1 MTQPKSM
8 PMPKHQPTHQPT
20 PQCAQRRRFLHQ
32 SGLAIAALGGSGPLA
47 ALAQTQGTLTMAYNV
62 DLPSWDPTVGPSA
75 VNPTI
80 QSLYKAVFAQ
90 FIDQNADLSL
100 RPDLLTKWGWNAD
113 KTQVSLTVRSGA
125 KWHDGT
131 PVTAEDVAWSLRR
144 AGDSKTGNPI
154 QFLWSKLANI
164 QAQGDTV
171 TADVKEYEPALF
183 KWMAF
188 LTGYVLPKAYF
199 EKVGPAG
206 FEKKPV
212 GCGPYQVLEFVQG
225 SHLKLQAFKDYA
237 GPRPA
242 FETVLVKF
250 TTDPSARVAEL
261 QAGRSDLTLEVPY
274 EEAER
279 LKAKGFGA
287 SIAPVSDIGMIF
299 LSNVGPMR
307 DDKVRQAL
315 AMAIDKKGLAGKL
328 LKGHVKPIDTLQAPG
343 YAAFDASITAPFDP
357 KKAAALMAE
366 AGYTRDK
373 PLRFKVQTTRGFK
386 PKDFEVM
393 QAVAGMWK
401 AIGAEVELEVYEVA
415 KHFEL
420 RAQHKLAP
428 AAFYNWGNAI
438 GDPSTSTGFAMFS
451 HSPHSA
457 WKDPKGLDAMIGP
470 LWGEKD
476 EARRIAGYK
485 AVDRH
490 IAAHALVIPLFQ
502 YSQTVVYRK
511 GLKFTPHGAGFVLPQ
526 AVGRA

>member
-1 MTQPKSM
+1 MSRSRST
-8 PMPKHQPTHQPT
+8 
-20 PQCAQRRRFLHQ
+20 RRQFLHH
-32 SGLAIAALGGSGPLA
+32 GGVALAALGASGPLKV
-47 ALAQTQGTLTMAYNV
+47 LAQTQSTLTIAYNV

-80 QSLYKAVFAQ
+80 QALYKAVFSQ
-90 FIDQNADLSL
+90 FIDQNPDLTL
-100 RPDLLTKWGWNAD
+100 KPDLLTKWGWNAD
-113 KTQVSLTVRSGA
+113 KSKISLSVVKGA
-125 KWHDGT
+125 KWHDGS

-144 AGDSKTGNPI
+144 AADEKTGSPI
-154 QFLWSKLANI
+154 QFLWSKVTNI

-171 TADVKEYEPALF
+171 TADVKEFEPAFF

-199 EKVGPAG
+199 EKVGAAG

-212 GCGPYQVLEFVQG
+212 GSGPYMVEEFVQG
-225 SHLKLQAFKDYA
+225 SHMKLKAFKDYF
-237 GPRPA
+237 GPKPV
-242 FETVLVKF
+242 FQTVVVKF

-261 QAGRSDLTLEVPY
+261 ESGRSDLTLEVPY

-279 LKAKGFGA
+279 LKGKGFGA
-287 SIAPVSDIGMIF
+287 SVAPVSDIGMIF
-299 LSNVGPMR
+299 LTNVEPMTN
-307 DDKVRQAL
+307 DKVRQAL

-328 LKGHVKPIDTLQAPG
+328 LKGNVKPIDTLQAPG
-343 YAAFDASITAPFDP
+343 YAAYDASIKAPYDP

-366 AGYTRDK
+366 AGYTKDK
-373 PLRFKVQTTRGFK
+373 PLKFKVQTTRGFK

-401 AIGAEVELEVYEVA
+401 VIGAEVELEVYEVA

-428 AAFYNWGNAI
+428 AAFYNWGNSI

-457 WKDPKGLDAMIGP
+457 WKDPKVLDGMIGP

-476 EARRIAGYK
+476 EAKRIAGYK
-485 AVDRH
+485 AVDKY
-490 IAAHALVIPLFQ
+490 IAENALVIPLFQ

-526 AVGRA
+526 AVRNA

>member
-1 MTQPKSM
+1 MSQHLPRS
-8 PMPKHQPTHQPT
+8 T
-20 PQCAQRRRFLHQ
+20 PRRRFLHQ
-32 SGLAIAALGGSGPLA
+32 GGLALAALGSSGPLR
-47 ALAQTQGTLTMAYNV
+47 ALAQAGQTLTIAYHV

-80 QSLYKAVFAQ
+80 QSLYKAVFSQ
-90 FIDQNADLSL
+90 FIDQNADLGL
-100 RPDLLTKWGWNAD
+100 KPDLLSAWGWNAD
-113 KTQVSLTVRSGA
+113 KTKISLTVRGGA
-125 KWHDGT
+125 KWHDGS

-144 AGDSKTGNPI
+144 AADAKTGNPI
-154 QFLWSKLANI
+154 QFLWSKLGNI
-164 QAQGDTV
+164 QAQGNTV
-171 TADVKEYEPALF
+171 TADVKEFEPALF

-199 EKVGPAG
+199 EKVGAAG
-206 FEKKPV
+206 FEKAPI

-225 SHLKLQAFKDYA
+225 SHLKLGAFKDYF
-237 GPRPA
+237 GPKPA
-242 FETVLVKF
+242 FDSVLIKF

-261 QAGRSDLTLEVPY
+261 QSGRSDLTLEVPF
-274 EEAER
+274 EEATR
-279 LKAKGFGA
+279 LKGLGFGT
-287 SIAPVSDIGMIF
+287 SVAPVSDIGMIF
-299 LSNVGPMR
+299 LTNVEPMLN
-307 DDKVRQAL
+307 DKVRQAL
-315 AMAIDKKGLAGKL
+315 ALAIDKKGLANKL
-328 LKGHVKPIDTLQAPG
+328 LKGQVKAIDTLQAPG
-343 YAAFDASITAPFDP
+343 YAAFDATITAPFDP

-366 AGYTRDK
+366 AGYSPAK
-373 PLRFKVQTTRGFK
+373 PLKFKVQTTRGFK

-476 EARRIAGYK
+476 EAKRIAGYK
-485 AVDRH
+485 AVDKY

-502 YSQTVVYRK
+502 YSQTVVWRK
-511 GLKFTPHGAGFVLPQ
+511 GLKFAPHGAGFVLPQ
-526 AVGRA
+526 AVGKA

>member
-1 MTQPKSM
+1 MSRSRST
-8 PMPKHQPTHQPT
+8 
-20 PQCAQRRRFLHQ
+20 RRQFLHH
-32 SGLAIAALGGSGPLA
+32 GGFALAALGASGPLKV
-47 ALAQTQGTLTMAYNV
+47 LAQTQSTLTIAYNV

-80 QSLYKAVFAQ
+80 QTLYKAVFSQ
-90 FIDQNADLSL
+90 FIDQNPDLSL
-100 RPDLLTKWGWNAD
+100 KPDLLTKWGWNAD
-113 KTQVSLTVRSGA
+113 KTRISLSVVKGA
-125 KWHDGT
+125 KWHDGS

-144 AGDSKTGNPI
+144 AADEKTGNPI
-154 QFLWSKLANI
+154 QFLWSKITNI
-164 QAQGDTV
+164 KAEGDTV
-171 TADVKEYEPALF
+171 TADVKEFEPAFF

-199 EKVGPAG
+199 EKVGAAG

-212 GCGPYQVLEFVQG
+212 GSGPYMVEEFVQG
-225 SHLKLQAFKDYA
+225 SHMKLKAFKDYF
-237 GPRPA
+237 GPKPV
-242 FETVLVKF
+242 FQTVVIKF

-261 QAGRSDLTLEVPY
+261 ESGRSDLTLEVPY

-279 LKAKGFGA
+279 LKGKGFGA
-287 SIAPVSDIGMIF
+287 SVAPVSDIGMIF
-299 LSNVGPMR
+299 LTNVEPMTN
-307 DDKVRQAL
+307 DKVRQAL
-315 AMAIDKKGLAGKL
+315 AMAVDKKGLAGKL
-328 LKGHVKPIDTLQAPG
+328 LKGNVKPIDTLQAPG
-343 YAAFDASITAPFDP
+343 YAAYDPSIKAPYDP

-373 PLRFKVQTTRGFK
+373 PLKFKVQTTRGFK

-415 KHFEL
+415 KHYEL

-428 AAFYNWGNAI
+428 AAFYNWGNSI

-457 WKDPKGLDAMIGP
+457 WKDPKTLDGMIGP

-485 AVDRH
+485 AVDKY
-490 IAAHALVIPLFQ
+490 IADNALVIPLFQ

-526 AVGRA
+526 AVRNA